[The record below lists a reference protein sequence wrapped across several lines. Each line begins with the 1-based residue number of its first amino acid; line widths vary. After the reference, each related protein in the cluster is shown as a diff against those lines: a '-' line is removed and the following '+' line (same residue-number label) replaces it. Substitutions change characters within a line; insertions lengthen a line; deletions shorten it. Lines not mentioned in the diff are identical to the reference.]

1 MLKED
6 IMETTS
12 TLPAVTAAEGV
23 WPVMILAHNEAEHI
37 VACLDSVYAAEP
49 GRKFEIFVLANGCTD
64 NTEEIVEGYAKT
76 HPGVNLVHINMP
88 DKCNAWNVYIHDV
101 IPTRAAAHTVYFF
114 MDGDARACPRAF
126 SELDRGLRD
135 QEHALAASAVPF
147 SGRSMKRDR
156 TNMVA
161 ERELVANL
169 YALSGKFVDDIRL
182 KQVRLPVGFEG
193 DDGLIGALVKWDL
206 DPRQQWDDRR
216 LVPCP
221 NAGFTFESISWLRWR
236 DWKTYWRRRIRY
248 ARRQYEFKLL
258 GPRLKRQG
266 ITGMPVRISE
276 LYKDLNACR
285 LQWSGVYTL
294 FNWLA
299 LKEMTRS
306 R

>member
-1 MLKED
+1 MD
-6 IMETTS
+6 TTS
-12 TLPAVTAAEGV
+12 SRHVRTATGTVWAVMV
-23 WPVMILAHNEAEHI
+23 LAHNEAAHI
-37 VACLDSVYAAEP
+37 VACLDSIYAAEP
-49 GRKFEIFVLANGCTD
+49 GQDFEIVVLANGCTD
-64 NTEEIVEGYAKT
+64 NTEEIVEGYAQT
-76 HPGVNLVHINMP
+76 HAGVNLVHIDMP

-101 IPTRAAAHTVYFF
+101 IPSRASDHKVYFF
-114 MDGDARACPRAF
+114 MDGDARACSNAF
-126 SELDRGLRD
+126 SELARGLETD
-135 QEHALAASAVPF
+135 DYALAASAVPF
-147 SGRSMKRDR
+147 SGRSMKRDQ

-169 YALSGKFVDDIRL
+169 YALSRKFVKNLQL
-182 KQVRLPVGFEG
+182 KQVRLPLGFEG

-206 DPRQQWDDRR
+206 DPREQWDHRR

-248 ARRQYEFKLL
+248 ARRHYEFKLL
-258 GPRLKRQG
+258 GPRLKREG

-276 LYKDLNACR
+276 LYKDANACR
-285 LQWSGVYTL
+285 LEWSGIYTL

-299 LKEMTRS
+299 VKEMTRW